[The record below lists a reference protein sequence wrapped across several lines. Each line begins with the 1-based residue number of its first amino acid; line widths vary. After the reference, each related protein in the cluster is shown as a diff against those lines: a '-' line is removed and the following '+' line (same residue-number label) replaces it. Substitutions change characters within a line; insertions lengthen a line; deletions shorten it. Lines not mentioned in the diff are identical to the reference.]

1 MQLCRKRMDKH
12 GWPDSCSRTPHL
24 TAENP
29 RAQAPAKAA
38 LCTLQP
44 PHHTVPRMG
53 QSPWLDAPRGT
64 CCRTSCSEPSQ
75 PHLAP
80 TEDIWQLL
88 IPSDFQ
94 QYLMNP
100 QMFSPFAQWPELP
113 GALFLQIPQVK
124 GCLPA
129 ASPAQAAAR
138 T

>member
-1 MQLCRKRMDKH
+1 MAGQLQPHPTCHGRKPQGTGSCEGCPLHPAAPAPYCPQDGTKSLA
-12 GWPDSCSRTPHL
+12 GCSRGDL
-24 TAENP
+24 
-29 RAQAPAKAA
+29 
-38 LCTLQP
+38 LQE
-44 PHHTVPRMG
+44 
-53 QSPWLDAPRGT
+53 
-64 CCRTSCSEPSQ
+64 SCSEPSQ

-88 IPSDFQ
+88 IPLDFQ